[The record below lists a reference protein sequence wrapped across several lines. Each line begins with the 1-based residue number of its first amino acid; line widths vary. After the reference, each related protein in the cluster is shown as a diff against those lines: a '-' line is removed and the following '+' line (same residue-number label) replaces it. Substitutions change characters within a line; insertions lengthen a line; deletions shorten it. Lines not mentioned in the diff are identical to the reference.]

1 MCPSFDSMLPIN
13 REKNQPLHRIMKIR
27 NVNPK
32 FHHLPKAWAFLFP
45 DFPIAGLEGRIPLTE

>member
-1 MCPSFDSMLPIN
+1 MLPIN